1 MFSGSLVKVFVNR
14 GSTEPQGSTSDRQ
27 GFRRN
32 SPKVPG
38 TKFANTVLCSCSN
51 TTVS

>member
-1 MFSGSLVKVFVNR
+1 MFSGSLVKVFVNQD
-14 GSTEPQGSTSDRQ
+14 STERQGSTSGRQ

-32 SPKVPG
+32 RPKLPG
-38 TKFANTVLCSCSN
+38 TKFANTVLCGCSN